1 MSTLVERWAQS
12 MMDNYGTP
20 PLALVAGS
28 GAVVVDDAG
37 REYVDLVGGIAVN
50 ALGHAHPA
58 VVAAV
63 SKQVATLG
71 HVSNLYVAEPPVAL
85 AELLL
90 ALAGRPGRV
99 FFANSGA
106 EANEAAFKLSR
117 LTGRSHV
124 VATRGGFHGRTMGAL
139 ALTGQPAKAD
149 PFRPLPGEVTHV
161 DYGDVA
167 ALEAAVTDATAMV
180 ILEPVQGENGVVVP
194 PAGYLAAARR
204 ITARHGALLV
214 LDEVQTGVGRTGHWF
229 AHQAEGIEPDVVTL
243 AKGLGG
249 GLPIGACLAFGR
261 AAELLAPGSHGTTFG
276 GNPVSCAAALAVV
289 STIASEGLL
298 DHVKRV
304 GERLRRGIDSLG
316 HPLIDGVRGAGLLLG
331 VVLAAPVAKV
341 LAEALREAGFLVN
354 PVQPGV
360 VRLAPPLILTAAQAD
375 DFLAALPA
383 ALDAASPAAAGSVPS
398 AGSVA
403 PAAGASP
410 ITATRAPGSGPGSA
424 PDLGGKRP
432 LEGPEPT
439 KISTPSTGS
448 TPSTAPTSIVP
459 TPTAPTVAMPSTTE
473 AGA

>member
-1 MSTLVERWAQS
+1 MSGLVERWGAT

-28 GAVVVDDAG
+28 GAVVTDEAG
-37 REYVDLVGGIAVN
+37 REYVDLLGGIAVN

-71 HVSNLYVAEPPVAL
+71 HVSNLFVAEPPVAL

-124 VATRGGFHGRTMGAL
+124 VAATGGFHGRTMGAL

-161 DYGDVA
+161 PYGDVA

-180 ILEPVQGENGVVVP
+180 ILEPIQGENGVVVP
-194 PAGYLAAARR
+194 PAGYLAQARR
-204 ITARHGALLV
+204 ITAAHGALLV

-229 AHQAEGIEPDVVTL
+229 AHQAEGVEPDIVTL

-249 GLPIGACLAFGR
+249 GLPIGACLAFGQ
-261 AAELLAPGSHGTTFG
+261 AADLLGPGSHGTTFG
-276 GNPVSCAAALAVV
+276 GNPVSCAAALAVIA
-289 STIASEGLL
+289 TIANEGLL

-304 GERLRRGIDSLG
+304 GERLRRGVEALD
-316 HPLIDGVRGAGLLLG
+316 HPLVAGVRGAGLLLG
-331 VVLAAPVAKV
+331 VVLTAPAATPVAN
-341 LAEALREAGFLVN
+341 ALREAGFLVN
-354 PVQPGV
+354 PVQPDV
-360 VRLAPPLILTAAQAD
+360 VRLAPPLILTAGQAD
-375 DFLAALPA
+375 AFLAALPA
-383 ALDAASPAAAGSVPS
+383 ALDAATPADLAPAAAPTTMETS
-398 AGSVA
+398 A
-403 PAAGASP
+403 
-410 ITATRAPGSGPGSA
+410 
-424 PDLGGKRP
+424 
-432 LEGPEPT
+432 
-439 KISTPSTGS
+439 
-448 TPSTAPTSIVP
+448 
-459 TPTAPTVAMPSTTE
+459 
-473 AGA
+473 